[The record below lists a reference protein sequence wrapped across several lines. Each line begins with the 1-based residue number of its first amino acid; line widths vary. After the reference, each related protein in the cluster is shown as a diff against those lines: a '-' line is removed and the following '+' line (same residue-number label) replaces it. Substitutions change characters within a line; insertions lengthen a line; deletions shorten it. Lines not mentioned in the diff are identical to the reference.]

1 MAKTIEFLWIVGL
14 KGTSNLKLVI
24 GGKSPIF
31 LFAMTDSSF
40 GVVNNC
46 RSQQGCAIYLGTE
59 AGAISATSRRS
70 PTVSL
75 SSSQAEA
82 DATVECIK
90 DIIWIQG
97 FLISMKIEI
106 NKPTLV
112 LIDNLFVINTSMGE
126 NGIKQS
132 RHYIIKTAYIK
143 EQIRLGTITIQHI
156 EGINNHADI
165 LTKALTG
172 HLLTR
177 HTMGL
182 LGYELIEI
190 QDNKIYQAQSCE
202 EEDIEQ
208 L

>member
-1 MAKTIEFLWIVGL
+1 
-14 KGTSNLKLVI
+14 
-24 GGKSPIF
+24 
-31 LFAMTDSSF
+31 MTDSSF

-46 RSQQGCAIYLGTE
+46 RSHQGCAIYLGAE
-59 AGAISATSRRS
+59 AGAVSATSRRS
-70 PTVSL
+70 STVSL

-82 DATVECIK
+82 DAAVECIK

-97 FLISMKIEI
+97 FLASMKIEV

-112 LIDNLFVINTSMGE
+112 LIDNLSVINISSGE

-132 RHYIIKTAYIK
+132 RHFIIKTAYIK
-143 EQIRLGTITIQHI
+143 EQIRLGTISIQHV

-172 HLLTR
+172 QLLTR

-182 LGYELIEI
+182 LGYELLNI
-190 QDNKIYQAQSCE
+190 QDDHTYQAQYCQE
-202 EEDIEQ
+202 EEIE
-208 L
+208 LL